1 MKLILGDLVH
11 HENMTHNFNSFA
23 HFNKENEISQSV

>member
-1 MKLILGDLVH
+1 MKLILGD

-23 HFNKENEISQSV
+23 HFNKENEISSV